1 MQAQEH
7 MSQKVAAAVAG
18 KLEAAS
24 KFTGGPRV
32 SRKKIRSI
40 WTLAQVRVLR
50 SQVRDQ
56 GSWSSEHTLAVHQ
69 NLQGGKE
76 GVKTREEEASEGTGA
91 RPPFISPHQGRLT
104 LTAHV

>member
-32 SRKKIRSI
+32 SREKD
-40 WTLAQVRVLR
+40 QVHLDISTSPSSPEP
-50 SQVRDQ
+50 SQGPRQLV
-56 GSWSSEHTLAVHQ
+56 
-69 NLQGGKE
+69 
-76 GVKTREEEASEGTGA
+76 
-91 RPPFISPHQGRLT
+91 F
-104 LTAHV
+104 